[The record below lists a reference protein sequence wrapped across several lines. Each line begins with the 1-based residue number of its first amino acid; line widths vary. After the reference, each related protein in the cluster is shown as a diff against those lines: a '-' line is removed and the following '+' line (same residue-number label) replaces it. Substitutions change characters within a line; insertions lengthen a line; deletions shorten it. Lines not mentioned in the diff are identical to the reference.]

1 MENHFIIE
9 DETYVGVKFKEY
21 KELLI
26 IKGKYE
32 ELKKQQPLIVYDGF
46 KENGTTILPCKDIQT
61 TDPIFNPPYKIT
73 CNKEV

>member
-1 MENHFIIE
+1 MENYFIIE

-32 ELKKQQPLIVYDGF
+32 ELKNTPILKFGEAN
-46 KENGTTILPCKDIQT
+46 ENETIILPCKDIKT
-61 TDPIFNPPYKIT
+61 TDPFSPPYKIT

>member
-1 MENHFIIE
+1 MENYFIVE

-32 ELKKQQPLIVYDGF
+32 ELKNVPKLEFNSGIEKQNDF
-46 KENGTTILPCKDIQT
+46 TILPCNDLKRTNDLDYPHIPQ
-61 TDPIFNPPYKIT
+61 IF
-73 CNKEV
+73 

>member
-1 MENHFIIE
+1 MENYFIIE

-32 ELKKQQPLIVYDGF
+32 ELKNQQQPLTFYDGI
-46 KENGTTILPCKDIQT
+46 KENGTTILPCKDTKT
-61 TDPIFNPPYKIT
+61 TDPIFNPSYKIT
-73 CNKEV
+73 CDNA